1 MRAWWRA
8 LTALLVGIGVGAL
21 GLQALHAQAK
31 PPGIYIAEHE
41 VQDAKTYASYSDRA
55 EETVKTFGGR
65 FLVRGGK
72 ADSLQGEG
80 PKGRLVVISF
90 DSVEKAQAWYNSPVY
105 QEIKP
110 IRMRAAKS
118 RVLIVEGVPN

>member
-1 MRAWWRA
+1 MRPSWTSS
-8 LTALLVGIGVGAL
+8 LALLAGVGIGA
-21 GLQALHAQAK
+21 GLVQGLHAQAK
-31 PPGIYIAEHE
+31 PPGVYIAEHE
-41 VQDAKTYASYSDRA
+41 VQDPKVYASYAARA

>member
-1 MRAWWRA
+1 MRQSSGA
-8 LTALLVGIGVGAL
+8 LSALLAGIGIGAL
-21 GLQALHAQAK
+21 GLQALHAQAR
-31 PPGIYIAEHE
+31 PPGIYIAEHDI
-41 VQDAKTYASYSDRA
+41 QDAKTYASYSDRA

-72 ADSLQGEG
+72 ADSLQGEA
-80 PKGRLVVISF
+80 PKGRLIVIAF
-90 DSVEKAQAWYNSPVY
+90 DSVEKAQAWYNSPAY